1 MSYFHKD
8 FEEELEKDYEKADFS
23 YLKKKVKQQ
32 EEDIE
37 ALKMTVAQLTEQVRN
52 IDKNS

>member
-32 EEDIE
+32 EEDIK
-37 ALKMTVAQLTEQVRN
+37 ALKIAVAKMEKVISFILR
-52 IDKNS
+52 K